1 MNKSLI
7 LFTNIFKNVALFACF
22 VDFYV
27 LYYMYM
33 TKYNV
38 TYTVYFDNDIKNI
51 DTAIMANNENEAIEF
66 SKKKLEKY
74 LSKRNFDGFELD
86 NIVEYDNTFHSVKLN
101 GFNEYKPA

>member
-1 MNKSLI
+1 
-7 LFTNIFKNVALFACF
+7 
-22 VDFYV
+22 
-27 LYYMYM
+27 MYM

-38 TYTVYFDNDIKNI
+38 TYTVYFDSDIKNI
-51 DTAIMANNENEAIEF
+51 DTAIVADNEDEAIKF

>member
-1 MNKSLI
+1 
-7 LFTNIFKNVALFACF
+7 
-22 VDFYV
+22 
-27 LYYMYM
+27 
-33 TKYNV
+33 
-38 TYTVYFDNDIKNI
+38 VYFDSDIKNI
-51 DTAIMANNENEAIEF
+51 DTAIVADNEDEAIKF

>member
-1 MNKSLI
+1 
-7 LFTNIFKNVALFACF
+7 
-22 VDFYV
+22 
-27 LYYMYM
+27 M

-38 TYTVYFDNDIKNI
+38 TYTVYFESDIKNI

>member
-1 MNKSLI
+1 M
-7 LFTNIFKNVALFACF
+7 ALFACF
-22 VDFYV
+22 IDFYV

-38 TYTVYFDNDIKNI
+38 TYTVYFDSDIKNI
-51 DTAIMANNENEAIEF
+51 DTAIMADNEDEAIKF

>member
-1 MNKSLI
+1 
-7 LFTNIFKNVALFACF
+7 
-22 VDFYV
+22 
-27 LYYMYM
+27 M

-38 TYTVYFDNDIKNI
+38 TYTVYFESDIKNI
-51 DTAIMANNENEAIEF
+51 DTAIMADNEKDAIKF

>member
-1 MNKSLI
+1 MS
-7 LFTNIFKNVALFACF
+7 LFACF
-22 VDFYV
+22 IDFYV

-38 TYTVYFDNDIKNI
+38 TYTVYFDSDIKNI
-51 DTAIMANNENEAIEF
+51 DTAIMADNEDEAIKF